1 MTEPKKAEINTIII
15 DKLTQAIKA
24 RIIRTCVGYEGI
36 KKGNIF
42 RDYINSLN
50 RDETMLLWNA
60 VKALGWDD
68 FINCINDSL
77 EEF

>member
-1 MTEPKKAEINTIII
+1 MTEPKKSEINARII

-24 RIIRTCVGYEGI
+24 KIIRTCVGYEGI
-36 KKGNIF
+36 KKGDIF
-42 RDYINSLN
+42 CDYINLLN
-50 RDETMLLWNA
+50 RDETMFLWNTA
-60 VKALGWDD
+60 KALGWDA

>member
-1 MTEPKKAEINTIII
+1 MTEVKKMELSAIVI

-24 RIIRTCVGYEGI
+24 RIIRTCMGYEGI
-36 KKGNIF
+36 KKVDIF

-50 RDETMLLWNA
+50 RDETMFLWNT
-60 VKALGWDD
+60 VKALGWDV